1 MLLFKCMSA
10 SSEIALKWMSQNT
23 IDDKSTLVWVMTLC
37 HQATNQNL
45 SHCWPRTMS
54 PYSITRPQ
62 WVKLLYCVLIWHVPW
77 WPLLGQLS
85 CQVTVTVW
93 CSGTCR
99 FHLRVPNLQ
108 MGCRDLNTWQ
118 GTRRVAPTIT
128 ARCHVPLE
136 TYWKWK
142 GKVIRKLQPCCTIMV
157 CIFTYIEHGGIPQA
171 S

>member
-1 MLLFKCMSA
+1 MLLIKCMSA

-23 IDDKSTLVWVMTLC
+23 FDDKSTLVWVMTLC
-37 HQATNQNL
+37 HQATSQYL
-45 SHCWPRTMS
+45 SQCWPRTMS

-62 WVKLLYCVLIWHVPW
+62 WVKLLYYGMYPGGHYW
-77 WPLLGQLS
+77 QLS

-93 CSGTCR
+93 CSDTCR

-128 ARCHVPLE
+128 ASCHVPLE
-136 TYWKWK
+136 TYGNWKR
-142 GKVIRKLQPCCTIMV
+142 KVIRKLQPCCTIMV